1 LLECENIKI
10 MYDIIII
17 GGGLAG
23 LVSSIQ
29 LAKGGKRV
37 LLIEKKKYPFHRVCG
52 EYISNETRPFLES
65 IGLDFTLLNVKE
77 ISRFQFTS
85 PSGRVLETDLDLGGF
100 GISRYKIDEELY
112 LLAQSCNVEFLLEN
126 TVESVDFQNDK
137 FTVRTPFD
145 KFEARF
151 VIGTYG
157 KRTKLD
163 ASLQRNFFLKRSPY
177 LGVKYH
183 IKTDFP
189 QDLIALHNFKDGYC
203 GISAIEDDKYC
214 LCYLTTRENLRKHGT
229 IPEMEKNILWKNP
242 HLQKIFTESEFLYE
256 KPEVINEIS
265 FAPKTTIENHILM
278 AGDSAGLITPLCGNG
293 MAMAIHG
300 AKLLSKSILGNYSDR
315 YLVEI
320 TYQKTWKINFE
331 NRLWIGRNIQRLFGN
346 EVVSEIAL
354 STMKT
359 FKPLLRAVIKATHG
373 SPLTPE
379 GGTKS

>member
-1 LLECENIKI
+1 

-23 LVSSIQ
+23 LISSIQ
-29 LAKGGKRV
+29 LSKGGKKV
-37 LLIEKKKYPFHRVCG
+37 LLVEKKKYPFHRVCG

-65 IGLDFTLLNVKE
+65 IGLDLDKLGVKE
-77 ISRFQFTS
+77 ISKFQFTS
-85 PSGRVLETDLDLGGF
+85 PSGSVLETDLDLGGF

-112 LLAQSCNVEFLLEN
+112 HLAKSKGVEFLLEN
-126 TVESVDFQNDK
+126 TVENVDFQENIFSIK
-137 FTVRTPFD
+137 TSFNT
-145 KFEARF
+145 FESKY

-163 ASLQRNFFLKRSPY
+163 ATLQRDFFNKRSPY
-177 LGVKYH
+177 IGVKYH

-189 QDLIALHNFKDGYC
+189 KDLIALHNFKDGYC

-229 IPEMEKNILWKNP
+229 ISEMERNILWKNP
-242 HLQKIFTESEFLYE
+242 HLQKIFTESEFLYD

-265 FAPKTTIENHILM
+265 FSSKTTIENHILM

-300 AKLLSKSILGNYSDR
+300 AKLLSDNILQNFNDR
-315 YLVEI
+315 NLVEKS
-320 TYQKTWKINFE
+320 YQKDWEKNFK
-331 NRLWIGRNIQRLFGN
+331 NRLWVGRNVQKLFGN

-354 STMKT
+354 STMKAI
-359 FKPLLRAVIKATHG
+359 KPLLKMIMKATHG
-373 SPLTPE
+373 
-379 GGTKS
+379 KVF

>member
-1 LLECENIKI
+1 

-23 LVSSIQ
+23 LISSIQ
-29 LAKGGKRV
+29 LSKGGKKV

-65 IGLDFTLLNVKE
+65 IGLDLDKLGVKE
-77 ISRFQFTS
+77 ISKFQFTS
-85 PSGRVLETDLDLGGF
+85 PSGKVLKTELDLGGF
-100 GISRYKIDEELY
+100 GVSRYKIDEELY
-112 LLAQSCNVEFLLEN
+112 HLAKSKGVEFLLEN
-126 TVESVDFQNDK
+126 TVESVDFQENIFSVK
-137 FTVRTPFD
+137 TSFNT
-145 KFEARF
+145 FESKY

-163 ASLQRNFFLKRSPY
+163 ATLQRDFFNKRSPY
-177 LGVKYH
+177 IGVKYH

-189 QDLIALHNFKDGYC
+189 KDLIALHNFKDGYC

-229 IPEMEKNILWKNP
+229 ISEMERNILWKNP
-242 HLQKIFTESEFLYE
+242 HLQKIFTESKFLYD

-265 FAPKTTIENHILM
+265 FSPKTTIENHILM

-300 AKLLSKSILGNYSDR
+300 AKLLADCILQNFNDRIMVEKS
-315 YLVEI
+315 
-320 TYQKTWKINFE
+320 YQLAWEKNFKQ
-331 NRLWIGRNIQRLFGN
+331 RLWIGRNVQKLFGN

-359 FKPLLRAVIKATHG
+359 IKPLLRIIIKATHG
-373 SPLTPE
+373 EVIAP
-379 GGTKS
+379 

>member
-1 LLECENIKI
+1 

-29 LAKGGKRV
+29 LSKGGRKV

-52 EYISNETRPFLES
+52 EYISNEVRPFLAS
-65 IGLDFTLLNVKE
+65 IGLDFETLKVKN
-77 ISRFQFTS
+77 ISKFQFTS

-112 LLAQSCNVEFLLEN
+112 DLAKLNGVEFLLQNSVEN
-126 TVESVDFQNDK
+126 VDFEEDK
-137 FTVRTPFD
+137 FTVKTSFD
-145 KFEARF
+145 TFESKY
-151 VIGTYG
+151 VIGTFG

-163 ASLQRNFFLKRSPY
+163 AILNRDFFNKKSPY

-189 QDLIALHNFKDGYC
+189 KDLIALHNFKDGYC
-203 GISAIEDDKYC
+203 GISAIEEDKYC
-214 LCYLTTRENLRKHGT
+214 LCYLTTRENLKQYGT
-229 IPEMEKNILWKNP
+229 IPEMERNILWKNP
-242 HLQKIFTESEFLYE
+242 HLQKIFTTSEFLYD

-265 FAPKTTIENHILM
+265 FSPKTTIENHILM

-300 AKLLSKSILGNYSDR
+300 GKLLSDNILQHFDNRS
-315 YLVEI
+315 LVELN
-320 TYQKTWKINFE
+320 YQKDWKKHFQK
-331 NRLWIGRNIQRLFGN
+331 RLWIGRNVQKLFGN

-354 STMKT
+354 STMKAI
-359 FKPLLRAVIKATHG
+359 KPLLRTVIKSTHG
-373 SPLTPE
+373 E
-379 GGTKS
+379 VF

>member
-1 LLECENIKI
+1 MLDCEKKKI
-10 MYDIIII
+10 MYDIIIV

-29 LAKGGKRV
+29 LSKGGKKV
-37 LLIEKKKYPFHRVCG
+37 LVIEKKKYPFHRVCG
-52 EYISNETRPFLES
+52 EYISNETRPFLEA
-65 IGLDFTLLNVKE
+65 IGLNFSTLGVKA

-112 LLAQSCNVEFLLEN
+112 HLAVLGGVEFLLEN
-126 TVESVDFQNDK
+126 TVESVDFKEDK
-137 FTVRTPFD
+137 FTIKTSFNT
-145 KFEARF
+145 FESKY
-151 VIGTYG
+151 VIGTFG

-163 ASLQRNFFLKRSPY
+163 ATLQRDFFNKRSPY
-177 LGVKYH
+177 IGVKYH

-189 QDLIALHNFKDGYC
+189 KDLIALHNFKDGYC

-214 LCYLTTRENLRKHGT
+214 LCYLTTRDNLKKHGT
-229 IPEMEKNILWKNP
+229 ISEMERNILYKNP
-242 HLQKIFTESEFLYE
+242 HLQKIFTESEFLYD

-265 FAPKTTIENHILM
+265 FSPKTTIENHILM

-300 AKLLSKSILGNYSDR
+300 AKLLSGNILQNYNDR
-315 YLVEI
+315 NLVEI
-320 TYQKTWKINFE
+320 NYQKDWKKHFQK
-331 NRLWIGRNIQRLFGN
+331 RLWIGRNVQKLFGN

-359 FKPLLRAVIKATHG
+359 IKPLLRIVIKATHG
-373 SPLTPE
+373 E
-379 GGTKS
+379 IF

>member
-29 LAKGGKRV
+29 LAKGGKKV

-65 IGLDFTLLNVKE
+65 IGLDFTKLGVKE

-112 LLAQSCNVEFLLEN
+112 HLAQSCGVEFLLEN

-163 ASLQRNFFLKRSPY
+163 ASLQRSFFLKRSPY

-229 IPEMEKNILWKNP
+229 IAEMEKNILWKNP

-300 AKLLSKSILGNYSDR
+300 AKLLSESILENYSER
-315 YLVEI
+315 NFVEKN
-320 TYQKTWKINFE
+320 YQNSWKSNFG
-331 NRLWIGRNIQRLFGN
+331 NRLWIGRNVQRLFGN

-359 FKPLLRAVIKATHG
+359 IKPLLRAVIKATHG
-373 SPLTPE
+373 E
-379 GGTKS
+379 VF

>member
-1 LLECENIKI
+1 

-29 LAKGGKRV
+29 LSKAGKKV
-37 LLIEKKKYPFHRVCG
+37 IVIEKKKYPFHRVCG

-65 IGLDFTLLNVKE
+65 IGLSFNKLGVKE
-77 ISRFQFTS
+77 ISKFQFTS
-85 PSGRVLETDLDLGGF
+85 PSGRILETDLDLGGF

-112 LLAQSCNVEFLLEN
+112 HLAKSKGVEFLLEN
-126 TVESVDFQNDK
+126 TVESVNFQDDK
-137 FTVRTPFD
+137 FTIKTSFD
-145 KFEARF
+145 TFESKY
-151 VIGTYG
+151 VMGTYG

-163 ASLQRNFFLKRSPY
+163 ATLQRDFFNKRSPY
-177 LGVKYH
+177 IGVKYH

-189 QDLIALHNFKDGYC
+189 KDLIALHNFKDGYC

-214 LCYLTTRENLRKHGT
+214 LCYLTTRDNLKKYGN
-229 IPEMEKNILWKNP
+229 IIEMERNILWKNP
-242 HLQKIFTESEFLYE
+242 HLQKIFAESEFLYD

-265 FAPKTTIENHILM
+265 FSPKTTIENHVLM

-300 AKLLSKSILGNYSDR
+300 AKLLSDSILQNFEDR
-315 YLVEI
+315 NLVEKS
-320 TYQKTWKINFE
+320 YQKDWKKHFE
-331 NRLWIGRNIQRLFGN
+331 KRLWIGRNVQKLFGN

-359 FKPLLRAVIKATHG
+359 IKPLLGIIMKATHG
-373 SPLTPE
+373 RVIAP
-379 GGTKS
+379 

>member
-1 LLECENIKI
+1 
-10 MYDIIII
+10 MYDIVII

-23 LVSSIQ
+23 LVSSI
-29 LAKGGKRV
+29 LLSKSEKKV
-37 LLIEKKKYPFHRVCG
+37 LVIEKKKYPFHRVCG

-65 IGLDFTLLNVKE
+65 IGLDFIKLGVKE
-77 ISRFQFTS
+77 ISKFQFTS
-85 PSGRVLETDLDLGGF
+85 PSGRILETDLDLGGF

-112 LLAQSCNVEFLLEN
+112 HLAQYNGVEFLLEN

-137 FTVRTPFD
+137 FTIKTTFES
-145 KFEARF
+145 FEARF

-163 ASLQRNFFLKRSPY
+163 ATLQRDFFTKRSHY
-177 LGVKYH
+177 IGVKYH

-189 QDLIALHNFKDGYC
+189 KDLIALHNFKDGYC

-229 IPEMEKNILWKNP
+229 IAEMEKNILWKNP
-242 HLQKIFTESEFLYE
+242 HLQKIFLESEFLYD

-265 FAPKTTIENHILM
+265 FSPKSTIENHILM

-300 AKLLSKSILGNYSDR
+300 AKLLSESILHKFNDR
-315 YLVEI
+315 HLVEI
-320 TYQKTWKINFE
+320 TYQNAWTEHFQE
-331 NRLWIGRNIQRLFGN
+331 RLWIGRNVQRLFGN

-359 FKPLLRAVIKATHG
+359 IKPLLRTIIKATHG
-373 SPLTPE
+373 ETF
-379 GGTKS
+379 

>member
-1 LLECENIKI
+1 

-23 LVSSIQ
+23 LVSGIQ
-29 LAKGGKRV
+29 LSKGGKKV
-37 LLIEKKKYPFHRVCG
+37 LIIEKKKYPFHRVCG
-52 EYISNETRPFLES
+52 EYISNETRPFLAS
-65 IGLDFTLLNVKE
+65 IGLDFNKLGVKE
-77 ISRFQFTS
+77 ITKFQFTS
-85 PSGRVLETDLDLGGF
+85 PSGSVLETDLDLGGF

-112 LLAQSCNVEFLLEN
+112 ELAKSVGVSFLLEN
-126 TVESVDFQNDK
+126 TVESVNFQHDK
-137 FTVRTPFD
+137 FTVKTAFD
-145 KFEARF
+145 AFESKY
-151 VIGTYG
+151 VIGTFG

-163 ASLQRNFFLKRSPY
+163 STLQRGFFNKRSPY
-177 LGVKYH
+177 IGVKYH

-189 QDLIALHNFKDGYC
+189 KDLIALHNFKDGYC

-214 LCYLTTRENLRKHGT
+214 LCYLTTRENLRQHGT
-229 IPEMEKNILWKNP
+229 IPEMERNILWKNP
-242 HLQKIFTESEFLYE
+242 HLKKIFTESEFLYD

-300 AKLLSKSILGNYSDR
+300 AKLLSDSILQKFNDR
-315 YLVEI
+315 NLVEED
-320 TYQKTWKINFE
+320 YQNVWKKNFKQ
-331 NRLWIGRNIQRLFGN
+331 RLWIGRNVQKLFGN

-359 FKPLLRAVIKATHG
+359 IKPLLRMVIKATHG
-373 SPLTPE
+373 
-379 GGTKS
+379 KVF